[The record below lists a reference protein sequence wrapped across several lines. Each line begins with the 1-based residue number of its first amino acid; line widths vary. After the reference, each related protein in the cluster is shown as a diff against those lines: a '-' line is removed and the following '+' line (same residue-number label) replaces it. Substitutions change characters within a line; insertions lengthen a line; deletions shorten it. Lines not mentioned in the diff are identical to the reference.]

1 MAAAPIVEAFDERE
15 RRIARLDLRL
25 EAVPRE
31 KLAFE
36 GGEEA
41 LAHGVVIGVADRT
54 HRGAHTCIAATVA
67 ELDRGVLAALK

>member
-1 MAAAPIVEAFDERE
+1 MASPPIVEAFDEGE
-15 RRIARLDLRL
+15 RRVTRLGLRL

-41 LAHGVVIGVADRT
+41 LAHGVVIGVVDRT
-54 HRGAHTCIAATVA
+54 HRGAHTCIAAAVA
-67 ELDRGVLAALK
+67 ELDRGVFGGFK

>member
-1 MAAAPIVEAFDERE
+1 MKSKL
-15 RRIARLDLRL
+15 RIARLGLRL

-41 LAHGVVIGVADRT
+41 LAHGVVVGVADRT
-54 HRGAHTCIAATVA
+54 HRGAHTCLTAAVA

>member
-1 MAAAPIVEAFDERE
+1 MTAAPIVEAFDERE
-15 RRIARLDLRL
+15 CRVARLGLGL

-41 LAHGVVIGVADRT
+41 LAHGIVVCVEGRNLRRPNQQSLALF
-54 HRGAHTCIAATVA
+54 A
-67 ELDRGVLAALK
+67 EVPL